1 MRKGVVNTAAFLLF
15 LSDGVLARSF
25 VQFEIREAMT
35 RQKMILL
42 VHESDARFGAF
53 DFRTGRAEAPVR
65 TCRSCSTPMSRFR
78 FVGEGT

>member
-25 VQFEIREAMT
+25 VQFEIREAMA

-53 DFRTGRAEAPVR
+53 DFRTGRAEAPADLQ
-65 TCRSCSTPMSRFR
+65 
-78 FVGEGT
+78 ELLDDE